1 MGGTVYCQTGARC
14 TVIFL
19 YANHTH
25 HECAAGRRQSS
36 RVPQKHK
43 MRGGGAVPQIHRML
57 GGAQKHRMPEGPVP
71 QKHRMQGGA
80 TEAQDAWGQCH
91 RSTGCPLETQ
101 KLEKH

>member
-1 MGGTVYCQTGARC
+1 MSVLQGEGRVAGCHRSTRC
-14 TVIFL
+14 
-19 YANHTH
+19 
-25 HECAAGRRQSS
+25 G
-36 RVPQKHK
+36 
-43 MRGGGAVPQIHRML
+43 GGGAVPQIHRML